1 MNKNTVTK
9 VIKGT
14 AIVGVV
20 WATAELFF
28 QLGKGDI
35 LGVMKKYDVSAE
47 EVYELVS
54 DRVKSKGSFKDRL
67 IFKLIKSMADF
78 NTRDKG

>member
-35 LGVMKKYDVSAE
+35 LGVMKKYDMSAE
-47 EVYELVS
+47 EAYELIS
-54 DRVKSKGSFKDRL
+54 DRIKSDDSFALRQR
-67 IFKLIKSMADF
+67 FKLIKGVADL

>member
-20 WATAELFF
+20 WATAELSF

-54 DRVKSKGSFKDRL
+54 DRVKSNGSFKDRL

-78 NTRDKG
+78 NTRGKG

>member
-9 VIKGT
+9 VIKRT

-35 LGVMKKYDVSAE
+35 LGVMKKYDMSAE

-54 DRVKSKGSFKDRL
+54 DRVKSNGSFKDRL

>member
-35 LGVMKKYDVSAE
+35 LGVMKKYDMSAE
-47 EVYELVS
+47 EAYELIS
-54 DRVKSKGSFKDRL
+54 DRIKSDDSFALRQR
-67 IFKLIKSMADF
+67 FKLIKGVADL
-78 NTRDKG
+78 NMRDKG

>member
-35 LGVMKKYDVSAE
+35 LGVMKKYDMSAE
-47 EVYELVS
+47 EAYELIS
-54 DRVKSKGSFKDRL
+54 DRIKSDDSFALTQR
-67 IFKLIKSMADF
+67 FKLIKGIADF

>member
-47 EVYELVS
+47 EAYELVS
-54 DRVKSKGSFKDRL
+54 DRVKSNGSFKDRL

>member
-35 LGVMKKYDVSAE
+35 LGVMKKYDMSAE
-47 EVYELVS
+47 EAYELIS
-54 DRVKSKGSFKDRL
+54 DQIKSDDSFALRQR
-67 IFKLIKSMADF
+67 FKLIKGVADL

>member
-9 VIKGT
+9 VINGT

-20 WATAELFF
+20 WATAESFF

-54 DRVKSKGSFKDRL
+54 DRVKSNGSFKDRL

>member
-1 MNKNTVTK
+1 MNKSTVTK

-47 EVYELVS
+47 EAYELVS
-54 DRVKSKGSFKDRL
+54 DRVKSNGSFKDRL

>member
-47 EVYELVS
+47 EAYELIS
-54 DRVKSKGSFKDRL
+54 DRVKSDGSFKGRL

-78 NTRDKG
+78 NMRDQG

>member
-35 LGVMKKYDVSAE
+35 LGVMKKYDMSAE
-47 EVYELVS
+47 EAYELIS
-54 DRVKSKGSFKDRL
+54 DQIKSNDNFTMTQR
-67 IFKLIKSMADF
+67 FKLIKGMADF

>member
-35 LGVMKKYDVSAE
+35 LGFMKKYDVSAE
-47 EVYELVS
+47 EAYELVS
-54 DRVKSKGSFKDRL
+54 DRVKSNGSFKDRL

>member
-35 LGVMKKYDVSAE
+35 LGVMKKYDMSAE
-47 EVYELVS
+47 EAYELIS
-54 DRVKSKGSFKDRL
+54 DQIKSNDNFTMTQR
-67 IFKLIKSMADF
+67 FKLIKSMADF
-78 NTRDKG
+78 NTRDQG

>member
-35 LGVMKKYDVSAE
+35 LGVMKKYDMSAE
-47 EVYELVS
+47 EAYEIIS
-54 DRVKSKGSFKDRL
+54 DRIKSDDSFALRQR
-67 IFKLIKSMADF
+67 FKLIKSMADF
-78 NTRDKG
+78 NTRDQG

>member
-54 DRVKSKGSFKDRL
+54 DRVKSNGSFKDRL
-67 IFKLIKSMADF
+67 ISKLIKSMADF

>member
-20 WATAELFF
+20 WATTELFF

-35 LGVMKKYDVSAE
+35 LGVMKKYDMSAE
-47 EVYELVS
+47 EAYELVS
-54 DRVKSKGSFKDRL
+54 DQVKSNGSFKGRL

-78 NTRDKG
+78 NTRNKG

>member
-35 LGVMKKYDVSAE
+35 LGVMKKYDMSAE
-47 EVYELVS
+47 EAYELIS
-54 DRVKSKGSFKDRL
+54 DRIKSDDSFALRQR
-67 IFKLIKSMADF
+67 FKLIKSMADF
-78 NTRDKG
+78 KTRGRG

>member
-35 LGVMKKYDVSAE
+35 LGVMKKHDVSAE

-54 DRVKSKGSFKDRL
+54 DRVKSNGSFKDRL

>member
-1 MNKNTVTK
+1 MNKSTVTK

-54 DRVKSKGSFKDRL
+54 DRVKSNGSFKDRL

>member
-35 LGVMKKYDVSAE
+35 LGVMKKYDMSAE

-54 DRVKSKGSFKDRL
+54 DRVKSNGSFKDRL

>member
-35 LGVMKKYDVSAE
+35 LGVMKKYDMSAE
-47 EVYELVS
+47 EAYELIS
-54 DRVKSKGSFKDRL
+54 DRIKSDDSFALRER
-67 IFKLIKSMADF
+67 FKLIKGVADL
-78 NTRDKG
+78 NMRDKG

>member
-54 DRVKSKGSFKDRL
+54 DRVKSNGSFKDRL

>member
-28 QLGKGDI
+28 QLGKGNI

-54 DRVKSKGSFKDRL
+54 DRVKSNGSFKDRL